1 MKTHIAIIILIAGMV
16 VLSGCV
22 EDTSVDSMIEDLGSE
37 NTSVKINAMDSLVKI
52 GDESTIRSLIQVME
66 NKSETIEK
74 RENTVV
80 VLGRIGDNE
89 TADVL
94 LNIAMDEEEEK
105 GIRMASILA
114 LGDIGNETALK
125 SLWGLSYGDDGLILY
140 HAAYV
145 LNQLEGSYEVFATY
159 GELPYPL
166 SDEQRLYRNNV
177 YEISRASR
185 NNSIFPTIEN
195 ATSVLIGYN
204 SKSGYIDVLSDVRPK
219 TSVMDEIY
227 QIYDNEAKKRGVN
240 QVPVRF
246 VHAEATLPYYYYPDL

>member
-1 MKTHIAIIILIAGMV
+1 MKTHIIAIILIAGMI

-22 EDTSVDSMIEDLGSE
+22 EDTSVDSLIEDLGSE
-37 NTSVKINAMDSLVKI
+37 NASVTINAMDSLVEI
-52 GDESTIRSLIQVME
+52 GDENTIQSLIQVMG
-66 NKSETIEK
+66 NKNETIEK
-74 RENTVV
+74 RENTIV
-80 VLGRIGDNE
+80 VLGRIGNNE
-89 TADVL
+89 TVDIL
-94 LNIAMDEEEEK
+94 LNIAMNEEEEK
-105 GIRMASILA
+105 GLRRASILA
-114 LGDIGNETALK
+114 LGDIGNETALEY
-125 SLWGLSYGDDGLILY
+125 LRGLNYGDDGLILY

-145 LNQLEGSYEVFATY
+145 LNQLEESYEVFATY

-185 NNSIFPTIEN
+185 GDGVFPTIEN

-204 SKSGYIDVLSDVRPK
+204 SKSGYIEVSSDVRPE

-246 VHAEATLPYYYYPDL
+246 VYGEATLPYYYYEL